1 VPEGADVDEQGLPTL
16 SWLQAVSGV
25 RGRAGATLAQHHS
38 KRSIIAEKPSATT
51 NGASVAESCDA
62 RVACRTEPIVRCAAA
77 EGVPAQI
84 HRDHAPCCLAAET
97 SAVSASGCGTL
108 SGSSIRT
115 HCDHAGGIARL
126 ARVTGAQVIA
136 GAPDARLL
144 ARGGRDDPQYGD
156 RYPFPPVRVT
166 LRLGDLLLTAHPTPA
181 HTKGSFEEELR
192 TQRKNAASARQKR
205 P

>member
-1 VPEGADVDEQGLPTL
+1 MVPVLPK
-16 SWLQAVSGV
+16 V
-25 RGRAGATLAQHHS
+25 ATLVSPAAR
-38 KRSIIAEKPSATT
+38 KRSSAALLQNASLRKFIVTT
-51 NGASVAESCDA
+51 LA
-62 RVACRTEPIVRCAAA
+62 
-77 EGVPAQI
+77 
-84 HRDHAPCCLAAET
+84 CCLAAET

-115 HCDHAGGIARL
+115 HCDRAGGIARL

-166 LRLGDLLLTAHPTPA
+166 RTVNDRKTLRLGDLLLTAHPTPA